1 MNKNIINFLF
11 QKSFLFLLLFL
22 ASNQISNAQQLSK
35 IFEVP
40 GGGSGSTNTSVESN
54 DNSMLYIIGG
64 AVIVGV
70 IVYAVL
76 KNKKDKEKSKDDT
89 TAVLINKDLL
99 DSNLSLTDK
108 FINKNEY
115 IPINISIGLQND
127 LVLKDQKRYFVGLAY
142 NF

>member
-54 DNSMLYIIGG
+54 DNSMLYITDSYTHLR
-64 AVIVGV
+64 AHET
-70 IVYAVL
+70 VL
-76 KNKKDKEKSKDDT
+76 ELVCSLLLENKRDRDAAPTYDEE
-89 TAVLINKDLL
+89 INADR
-99 DSNLSLTDK
+99 
-108 FINKNEY
+108 
-115 IPINISIGLQND
+115 GND
-127 LVLKDQKRYFVGLAY
+127 
-142 NF
+142 

>member
-1 MNKNIINFLF
+1 MSKLTKNFINL
-11 QKSFLFLLLFL
+11 KSFLFLILFL
-22 ASNQISNAQQLSK
+22 GFTQISNAQQLNK

-70 IVYAVL
+70 VVYAVL
-76 KNKKDKEKSKDDT
+76 KNKKDKEKSKNDT
-89 TAVLINKDLL
+89 TAVLLNKDLTQ
-99 DSNLSLTDK
+99 SNLSLT
-108 FINKNEY
+108 NKLVNNNVS
-115 IPINISIGLQND
+115 IPINISFGLQND
-127 LVLKDQKRYFVGLAY
+127 LIMKEQKRYFVGLAY

>member
-1 MNKNIINFLF
+1 
-11 QKSFLFLLLFL
+11 
-22 ASNQISNAQQLSK
+22 
-35 IFEVP
+35 
-40 GGGSGSTNTSVESN
+40 
-54 DNSMLYIIGG
+54 MLYIIGG

-89 TAVLINKDLL
+89 TSVLINKDLL